1 MKVNIYPLVS
11 SLHNQNKIN
20 ENIISYYS
28 GGGEFNTFDK
38 EKNVDALEEYTL
50 ACDAEDKAYI
60 AEVYNGVIAHYDELM
75 EDAQALHGI
84 IEVGEIKPELP
95 EETEI
100 ENLLQ
105 AIRGLLADSK
115 EKLKGKLYTGM
126 ISTID
131 EFWHVVNK
139 TIYLVQIEKRVIGE

>member
-1 MKVNIYPLVS
+1 MKNDYIL
-11 SLHNQNKIN
+11 SLEGKLHGYHTRLKELHFSAKSYSMHKIIDDFD
-20 ENIISYYS
+20 EELL
-28 GGGEFNTFDK
+28 EFD
-38 EKNVDALEEYTL
+38 
-50 ACDAEDKAYI
+50 
-60 AEVYNGVIAHYDELM
+60 DELM

-105 AIRGLLADSK
+105 AIRGILADSK

-139 TIYLVQIEKRVIGE
+139 TIYLVQIEKRAIGE